1 MSGGISVG
9 LDLGGTKTD
18 AMALDAAG
26 QVRGRLRLSTRPGTE
41 GVLATIRQA
50 MSQLR
55 HSTGS
60 PLSSLG
66 VGIPGQI
73 SADGSEVRYAVNLGL
88 SSLDLG
94 GRLAREFSVPVRVEN
109 DVKAAARGVAALRGG
124 STETLAYL
132 NLGTGV
138 AAGIVVEGKLWR
150 GVGGAAGEIG
160 HVSIDPNGPECRCG
174 QRGCIEAFTG
184 GGSLAHR
191 WGAADPSAVR
201 GIIASAQDGDEL
213 AQRLRSDLAFG
224 AAAAVRLLVLA
235 ADVPTVVLGGGVS
248 RMGEPLVHDVRNT
261 LRAAAESSEFLRS
274 LELPDRVE
282 LLEAGSPAA
291 SLGAALVGMPQGRDQ
306 EAAVGVG
313 AGPQREDDR

>member
-18 AMALDAAG
+18 AVALDASG
-26 QVRGRLRLSTRPGTE
+26 QVRGHLRLSTRPGTD

-50 MSQLR
+50 MSQLQE
-55 HSTGS
+55 STGDDLAS
-60 PLSSLG
+60 IG

-138 AAGIVVEGKLWR
+138 AAGIVVEGTLWR
-150 GVGGAAGEIG
+150 GAGGVAGEIG
-160 HVSIDPNGPECRCG
+160 HLSIDPSGPECRCG
-174 QRGCIEAFTG
+174 QRGCIEAFAG
-184 GGSLAHR
+184 GGSLARR
-191 WGAADPSAVR
+191 WGAAAPSAVR
-201 GIIASAQDGDEL
+201 GIITAAEDGDEL

-224 AAAAVRLLVLA
+224 TAAAVRLLVLA

-248 RMGEPLVHDVRNT
+248 HIGESLVHDVRSA
-261 LRAAAESSEFLRS
+261 LRAAAESSQFLRS
-274 LELPDRVE
+274 LELQDRVE
-282 LLEAGSPAA
+282 LLGAGSPAA
-291 SLGAALVGMPQGRDQ
+291 SLGAALVGMPEGRDE
-306 EAAVGVG
+306 EAVVGVA
-313 AGPQREDDR
+313 AGPLREDDR

>member
-18 AMALDAAG
+18 AVALDAAG
-26 QVRGRLRLSTRPGTE
+26 QVRGHLRLSTRPGTD

-50 MSQLR
+50 MSQLQE
-55 HSTGS
+55 STGDDLAS
-60 PLSSLG
+60 IG

-138 AAGIVVEGKLWR
+138 AAGIVVEGTLWR
-150 GVGGAAGEIG
+150 GAGGVAGEIG
-160 HVSIDPNGPECRCG
+160 HLSIDPSGPECRCG
-174 QRGCIEAFTG
+174 QRGCIEAFAG
-184 GGSLAHR
+184 GGSLARR
-191 WGAADPSAVR
+191 WGAAAPSAVR
-201 GIIASAQDGDEL
+201 GIITAAEDGDEL

-224 AAAAVRLLVLA
+224 TAAAVRLLVLA

-248 RMGEPLVHDVRNT
+248 HIGESLVHDVRSA
-261 LRAAAESSEFLRS
+261 LRAAAESSQFLRS
-274 LELPDRVE
+274 LELQDRVE
-282 LLEAGSPAA
+282 LLGAGSPAA
-291 SLGAALVGMPQGRDQ
+291 SLGAALVGMPEGRDE
-306 EAAVGVG
+306 EAVVGVA
-313 AGPQREDDR
+313 AGPLREDDR